1 MITILTRSGYRQK
14 DFEQLRASI
23 NKQTIKPYHFI
34 SNDNPNCTFLSNEK
48 NVFPVV
54 AQPEKGKAFY
64 NLYLNELVSNVEE
77 GWIIILDDDSK
88 LIDNTFIEKL
98 MNICKNT
105 SNDKII
111 IYQNYIQENK
121 IKIPHDSIFNNKR
134 IKKGNID
141 MSNFCIHHSVLKQ
154 VKFHG
159 KQCGDYNILK
169 KLKDKNFE
177 FKFINNIPIGIWA
190 NYQGEKHGKNI

>member
-1 MITILTRSGYRQK
+1 MITILTRSGNRQK

-64 NLYLNELVSNVEE
+64 NLYLNELVSKVEE

-98 MNICKNT
+98 IDICKKT

-111 IYQNYIQENK
+111 IYQSFIGKNK
-121 IKIPHDSIFNNKR
+121 IKIPVHPI
-134 IKKGNID
+134 IKKGKID
-141 MSNFCIHHSVLKQ
+141 MACFCIHHSILKQ
-154 VKFHG
+154 VKFDSR
-159 KQCGDYNILK
+159 KCGDYNILK
-169 KLKDKNFE
+169 KLKDKQFD
-177 FKFINNIPIGIWA
+177 FKFIKNIPIGIWA
-190 NYQGEKHGKNI
+190 NYQGEKFGKNI